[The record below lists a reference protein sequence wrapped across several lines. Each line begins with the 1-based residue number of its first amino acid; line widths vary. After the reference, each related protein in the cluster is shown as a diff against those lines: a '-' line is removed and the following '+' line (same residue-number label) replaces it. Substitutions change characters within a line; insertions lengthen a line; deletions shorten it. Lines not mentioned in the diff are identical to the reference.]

1 MSSSSK
7 AMSRQPSILIPTKD
21 NKRKIIEILDDEVEE
36 NTISIERI
44 SYPSNS
50 AHINSHNK
58 IGISKLNSQSIDST
72 VVQLPIVQQT
82 QDKLQNSS
90 MLKLFEKVIG
100 MNQVNE
106 PSNQEK
112 VVSADKFMLTDPIS
126 HSKSFNLRKYPIY
139 ETSIKEAMTKGDLND
154 FYINALLL
162 DRNEEHK
169 SMKPHPIPLRFIH
182 EDHYTQVFQPLLFEE
197 VRTAISSSLDAAI
210 DFQSFKYIELQ
221 CNNVSTRE
229 QGLLVDL
236 TLTNVKLPNNQSKHQ
251 SHSMPRLGQMD
262 DLLLLIPSKSWKQ
275 FQSLSRTSNYSPR
288 RLIEMKLHYIGIVTS
303 NIANRENNDYSTS
316 SRVISVVML
325 KKSLPSDEGQLKG
338 EIFTII
344 SIESLS
350 TFTREYIALK
360 SISNHNL
367 MPLSPYLLKGLPVV
381 SLQQLR

>member
-1 MSSSSK
+1 
-7 AMSRQPSILIPTKD
+7 
-21 NKRKIIEILDDEVEE
+21 
-36 NTISIERI
+36 
-44 SYPSNS
+44 
-50 AHINSHNK
+50 
-58 IGISKLNSQSIDST
+58 
-72 VVQLPIVQQT
+72 
-82 QDKLQNSS
+82 
-90 MLKLFEKVIG
+90 

-112 VVSADKFMLTDPIS
+112 VVSADKFMLTAPIS
-126 HSKSFNLRKYPIY
+126 YSKSFNLRKNPIY
-139 ETSIKEAMTKGDLND
+139 ETSIGEAMTKGDIND

-236 TLTNVKLPNNQSKHQ
+236 TLTNVKLPNDQSKHQ
-251 SHSMPRLGQMD
+251 SHSMSRLGQMD
-262 DLLLLIPSKSWKQ
+262 DLLLLIPSKQ
-275 FQSLSRTSNYSPR
+275 FQSSSSTSNYSPR
-288 RLIEMKLHYIGIVTS
+288 RLIQMIALHYIGIVTS
-303 NIANRENNDYSTS
+303 NIANRENNDYSNS
-316 SRVISVVML
+316 SMAFSVVML

-344 SIESLS
+344 SLESLS

-381 SLQQLR
+381 SLQHLR